1 MLKISENCRRNIFIL
16 GMEYRSSAEKNEFGK
31 TTLHAFV
38 KAMLFGLERGRGKSG
53 GER

>member
-16 GMEYRSSAEKNEFGK
+16 GMEYRSSAEKMSLESDAVWFGAGK
-31 TTLHAFV
+31 
-38 KAMLFGLERGRGKSG
+38 RKSG

>member
-16 GMEYRSSAEKNEFGK
+16 GMEYRSSAEKMSLEDDASCVCESDAVWFGAGK
-31 TTLHAFV
+31 
-38 KAMLFGLERGRGKSG
+38 RKSG

>member
-16 GMEYRSSAEKNEFGK
+16 GMEYRSSAEKMSTSEYESDAVWFGAGK
-31 TTLHAFV
+31 
-38 KAMLFGLERGRGKSG
+38 RKSG